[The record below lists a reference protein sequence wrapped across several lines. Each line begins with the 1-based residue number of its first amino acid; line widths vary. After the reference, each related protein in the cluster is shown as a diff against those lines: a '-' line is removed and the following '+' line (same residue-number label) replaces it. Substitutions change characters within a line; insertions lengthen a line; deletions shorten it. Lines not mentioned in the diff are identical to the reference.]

1 MAPLSSQSCTVDFL
15 LNIAV
20 VLYSLVIPSALFL
33 LFLLFLLIL
42 RSSCHVCHGHG
53 EVLRTPKHRCPHCH
67 GTKVVPDNQILRVT
81 IPPGVPSSGHRI
93 FFPGMGSESP
103 YRLPSDIE
111 VENFISCCVSLPLV
125 FYYFVFQ
132 FCVCGTRYMY
142 TSILDLT

>member
-20 VLYSLVIPSALFL
+20 VLYSLVISSALFL
-33 LFLLFLLIL
+33 LFLLFL

-125 FYYFVFQ
+125 FLL
-132 FCVCGTRYMY
+132 FCVSVLCLWY
-142 TSILDLT
+142 TLVLDLT